1 MAELEPSRTR
11 SRPMVKLREKN
22 KHENITSNVHE
33 PDSVTV
39 VAEALRY
46 IIAPAVSH
54 SIKAPGQKALN

>member
-1 MAELEPSRTR
+1 
-11 SRPMVKLREKN
+11 MVKLREKN